1 MYPGLA
7 FVYLGIAIAAQP
19 VWALVLPPVVLT
31 IIRGSAIEPEERS
44 WKGGLESTMSGP
56 RQQTGA
62 GRNAASFAIGM
73 NLIISC
79 FLPAMTAVS
88 AAEPLTMCVQAEAR
102 LPTLEQ
108 QRDYIA
114 RNSRYGSD
122 WADEYF
128 GVAKKYGDD
137 FIQYQVH
144 YQPEASGS
152 LRNDIKNYNGLK
164 ETPTERGGCEPPVIL
179 LVGLKPVS
187 IDGKAI
193 SVTEARG
200 LYSLVSVATIE
211 AAKRPSQLRLA
222 GSNKVLCEDFRREMG
237 FGVEGHPCN
246 DLAGK
251 VRGR

>member
-1 MYPGLA
+1 M
-7 FVYLGIAIAAQP
+7 
-19 VWALVLPPVVLT
+19 
-31 IIRGSAIEPEERS
+31 R
-44 WKGGLESTMSGP
+44 MSF
-56 RQQTGA
+56 T
-62 GRNAASFAIGM
+62 
-73 NLIISC
+73 LC
-79 FLPAMTAVS
+79 LLPAMTAT
-88 AAEPLTMCVQAEAR
+88 AAEPLKVCAQAEVV

-108 QRDYIA
+108 QRNAIA
-114 RNSRYGSD
+114 RNPRYGSD

-128 GVAKKYGDD
+128 AAAKNYGDD

-164 ETPTERGGCEPPVIL
+164 ETPTETGDCEPPVIL

-200 LYSLVSVATIE
+200 LYSLVSLAGIE
-211 AAKRPSQLRLA
+211 EAKRPAQLRLA
-222 GSNKVLCEDFRREMG
+222 GSSKVLCEDFRREMG
-237 FGVEGHPCN
+237 FGVDGHPCS